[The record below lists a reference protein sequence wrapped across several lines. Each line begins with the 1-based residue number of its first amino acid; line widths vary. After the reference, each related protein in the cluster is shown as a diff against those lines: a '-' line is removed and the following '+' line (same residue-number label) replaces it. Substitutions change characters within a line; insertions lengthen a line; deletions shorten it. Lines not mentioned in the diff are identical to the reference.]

1 MSLQSGIGIMFGSN
15 IGTTAT
21 GWIIALIGFKFNIKI
36 IALFMVG
43 FGGIGSVLTGEGK
56 IRHTFGAIAGFG
68 LIFLGIE
75 GLKESFSTLSQI
87 IDIQELQKY
96 NIFVF
101 LAAGI
106 VLTAI
111 IQSSS
116 ASVVIAQG
124 ALYSGVIS
132 FEHAAVLV
140 IGANVG
146 TTVTVLIGAIGGSS
160 DKKRT
165 AAAHVL
171 FECKHGLYCTCFIN
185 TAYMDSNAYRLTRKR
200 RSPRAFSYPLQCH
213 WGTHLVS
220 HDYTAVHVADE
231 TF

>member
-101 LAAGI
+101 
-106 VLTAI
+106 
-111 IQSSS
+111 
-116 ASVVIAQG
+116 
-124 ALYSGVIS
+124 
-132 FEHAAVLV
+132 
-140 IGANVG
+140 
-146 TTVTVLIGAIGGSS
+146 
-160 DKKRT
+160 
-165 AAAHVL
+165 
-171 FECKHGLYCTCFIN
+171 
-185 TAYMDSNAYRLTRKR
+185 
-200 RSPRAFSYPLQCH
+200 
-213 WGTHLVS
+213 
-220 HDYTAVHVADE
+220 
-231 TF
+231 